1 MRSLYNFCFW
11 IFFLL
16 TSPYYFWRLWRRGDW
31 KKNFRQRFG
40 QYDTKFKQAITNRHV
55 IWLHAVS
62 VGETNVCVHL
72 LNVLMPQLPNV
83 KMVVSTTTT
92 TGMAELVKRL
102 PPSVSK
108 IYYPIDRHR
117 FVSRALTLIRPD
129 AMILTESEIWPNFI
143 WRARSLRTPLF
154 LVNAR
159 LSDRS
164 YPRYKRF
171 GFLFREL
178 FGSFTAVGAQN
189 ERDAGRLRELGCH
202 PDAVTVVGNLK
213 FDAALAGGRKS
224 LDVNP
229 LLAQLGVGPE
239 VPVLVAGST
248 HDGEEKILAEMF
260 LRLRRKF
267 PNLFLVLV
275 PRHFERARE
284 VERELRA
291 AGVRFF
297 LRSEIRPTTKLA
309 ADSLHCL
316 LVNTTGEL
324 VSFYARATVVF
335 VGKSLT
341 AKGGQNPIEPA
352 ALGKPT
358 VFGPNMQNFSD
369 VVRILAAGKGVAQ
382 VADAAELERTL
393 AELLANPARREEL
406 GRNAARVVNENT
418 GAIARTVD
426 MILRHLEGGDL
437 YVVRPPAS

>member
-1 MRSLYNFCFW
+1 M
-11 IFFLL
+11 
-16 TSPYYFWRLWRRGDW
+16 
-31 KKNFRQRFG
+31 
-40 QYDTKFKQAITNRHV
+40 
-55 IWLHAVS
+55 
-62 VGETNVCVHL
+62 
-72 LNVLMPQLPNV
+72 
-83 KMVVSTTTT
+83 
-92 TGMAELVKRL
+92 
-102 PPSVSK
+102 
-108 IYYPIDRHR
+108 
-117 FVSRALTLIRPD
+117 
-129 AMILTESEIWPNFI
+129 
-143 WRARSLRTPLF
+143 
-154 LVNAR
+154 
-159 LSDRS
+159 
-164 YPRYKRF
+164 
-171 GFLFREL
+171 
-178 FGSFTAVGAQN
+178 
-189 ERDAGRLRELGCH
+189 
-202 PDAVTVVGNLK
+202 TVVGNLK

-229 LLAQLGVGPE
+229 LLAQLGVGSDTPI
-239 VPVLVAGST
+239 LVAGST
-248 HDGEEKILAEMF
+248 HDGEEKILAKMF
-260 LRLRRKF
+260 IRLRKKF

-291 AGVRFF
+291 AGVRHF
-297 LRSEIRPTTKLA
+297 LRSEIRPSTQLVA
-309 ADSLHCL
+309 GSLQCL

-358 VFGPNMQNFSD
+358 VFGPNMQNFTD
-369 VVRILAAGKGVAQ
+369 VVRILAAGQGVAQ

-437 YVVRPPAS
+437 YMVRPPTS